1 MVIFSP
7 HLLGTAGRL
16 SPDPTGLGAM
26 LWGELGLH
34 GITSILELPEAG
46 AAGDDYR
53 EELLAMEPT

>member
-7 HLLGTAGRL
+7 HLLRTAGRL
-16 SPDPTGLGAM
+16 SPDPTSPRAM

-34 GITSILELPEAG
+34 GITSIPELPEAG
-46 AAGDDYR
+46 AAGGDYR